1 MSLVE
6 EFFKQYDELASKY
19 EKYTEVF
26 KNQGAERPAEVAN
39 KICVAQKENKMPST
53 IYLIYFEDLLDDDFL
68 LQCMDY
74 YLENT
79 KRKSREA
86 KEARE
91 QFAGRDD
98 NSTESIILKKPSKR
112 RVAIK
117 EYYKER
123 ALKLGL

>member
-6 EFFKQYDELASKY
+6 EFFKQHDELVSKY

-26 KNQGAERPAEVAN
+26 KNQGAERPAEVAKYISLSRRKN
-39 KICVAQKENKMPST
+39 AMPSP
-53 IYLIYFEDLLDDDFL
+53 IYLIYFDGLLNDEFL
-68 LQCMDY
+68 LECMDY

-79 KRKSREA
+79 KRKSRKA

-91 QFAGRDD
+91 QFAERDD
-98 NSTESIILKKPSKR
+98 NSNESIILKKPSKR

-117 EYYKER
+117 EYYRER

>member
-19 EKYTEVF
+19 EKYTEIF

-39 KICVAQKENKMPST
+39 KICVARKENKLPST
-53 IYLIYFEDLLDDDFL
+53 IYLVYFEGLLDDDFL
-68 LQCMDY
+68 LECMNY
-74 YLENT
+74 FIENSP
-79 KRKSREA
+79 RVHEVA

-91 QFAGRDD
+91 SFI
-98 NSTESIILKKPSKR
+98 ESITDAGIKTKKPSKR

-117 EYYKER
+117 KYYQER
-123 ALKLGL
+123 AWLLGI

>member
-6 EFFKQYDELASKY
+6 EFFKQYDELAGKY

-39 KICVAQKENKMPST
+39 KICVARKENKMPST
-53 IYLIYFEDLLDDDFL
+53 IYLVYFEGLLDDDFL
-68 LQCMDY
+68 LECMNY
-74 YLENT
+74 FIENSP
-79 KRKSREA
+79 RVHEVA

-91 QFAGRDD
+91 SFI
-98 NSTESIILKKPSKR
+98 ESITDAGIKTKKPSKR

-117 EYYKER
+117 KYYQER
-123 ALKLGL
+123 AWLLGI

>member
-6 EFFKQYDELASKY
+6 EFFKQYDELVSKY
-19 EKYTEVF
+19 EKYTEIF
-26 KNQGAERPAEVAN
+26 KNQGAERPAEVVKQISLSRRKN
-39 KICVAQKENKMPST
+39 SMPSPT
-53 IYLIYFEDLLDDDFL
+53 YLIFLDGLLDDEFL
-68 LQCMDY
+68 LECMDC

-79 KRKSREA
+79 KKKSRAA

-98 NSTESIILKKPSKR
+98 NSIESIILKKPSKR

-117 EYYKER
+117 EYYRER

>member
-6 EFFKQYDELASKY
+6 EFFKQYDELAGKY

-26 KNQGAERPAEVAN
+26 KNQGAERPAEVAKYISLSRRKN
-39 KICVAQKENKMPST
+39 EMPSP
-53 IYLIYFEDLLDDDFL
+53 IYLIYFDGLLNDEFL
-68 LQCMDY
+68 LECMDY

-91 QFAGRDD
+91 QFAEIDD
-98 NSTESIILKKPSKR
+98 NSNESIVLKKPSKR

-117 EYYKER
+117 EYYIER

>member
-19 EKYTEVF
+19 EKYTEIF

-39 KICVAQKENKMPST
+39 KICVARKENKMPST
-53 IYLIYFEDLLDDDFL
+53 IYLVYFEGLLDDDFL
-68 LQCMDY
+68 LECMNY
-74 YLENT
+74 FIENSP
-79 KRKSREA
+79 RVHEVA

-91 QFAGRDD
+91 SFI
-98 NSTESIILKKPSKR
+98 ESITDAGIKTKKPSKR

-117 EYYKER
+117 KYYQER
-123 ALKLGL
+123 AWLLGI

>member
-1 MSLVE
+1 MSLVD
-6 EFFKQYDELASKY
+6 EFYRQYDELASKY

-39 KICVAQKENKMPST
+39 KICVARKENKMPST
-53 IYLIYFEDLLDDDFL
+53 IYLIYFEGLLDDDFL

-74 YLENT
+74 FIENSP
-79 KRKSREA
+79 RVNEVA

-91 QFAGRDD
+91 SFI
-98 NSTESIILKKPSKR
+98 ESINDVGIRTKKSSKR

-117 EYYKER
+117 KYYQECAW
-123 ALKLGL
+123 ALGI

>member
-1 MSLVE
+1 MSLVD
-6 EFFKQYDELASKY
+6 EFYIRYDELANKY

-39 KICVAQKENKMPST
+39 KICVARKENKMPST
-53 IYLIYFEDLLDDDFL
+53 IYLIYFEGLLDDDFL

-74 YLENT
+74 FIENS
-79 KRKSREA
+79 SRVYEVA

-91 QFAGRDD
+91 SFI
-98 NSTESIILKKPSKR
+98 ESINDVGIRTKKPSKR

>member
-19 EKYTEVF
+19 EKHTEIF

-39 KICVAQKENKMPST
+39 KICVARKENKMPST
-53 IYLIYFEDLLDDDFL
+53 IYLVYFEGLLDDDFL
-68 LQCMDY
+68 LECMNY
-74 YLENT
+74 FIENSP
-79 KRKSREA
+79 RVHEVA

-91 QFAGRDD
+91 SFI
-98 NSTESIILKKPSKR
+98 ESITDAGIKTKKPSKR

-117 EYYKER
+117 KYYQER
-123 ALKLGL
+123 AWLLGI

>member
-6 EFFKQYDELASKY
+6 EFFKQYDELFSKY

-26 KNQGAERPAEVAN
+26 KNQGAERPAEVAKYISLSRRKN
-39 KICVAQKENKMPST
+39 AMPSP
-53 IYLIYFEDLLDDDFL
+53 IYLIYFDGLLNDEFL
-68 LQCMDY
+68 LECMDY

-79 KRKSREA
+79 KRKSRQA

-91 QFAGRDD
+91 QFAERDD
-98 NSTESIILKKPSKR
+98 NSNESIILKKPSKR

-117 EYYKER
+117 EYYQER
-123 ALKLGL
+123 AWALGI